1 MNNFFWGN
9 GKDNGDGIRWFRWK
23 RLAVPKVA
31 GGLGYWELRQ
41 FNLALVAKQGWRLLK
56 YPNTLASKVLKA
68 KYFSHSDFFQAP
80 VGNGPSQIWRSDPY
94 IRTEV
99 AENMPFVRVS
109 DLILNRTWNAELI
122 QTHFQQ
128 HDSDNILHIP
138 LSLRECD
145 DDWCWALNRKGE
157 YVVKEGYRVAMEDN
171 LADLSVGLEKDFHV
185 LYCCSFARSYWL
197 LSNLGWVSFSSLN
210 TMLSYVLTFLHVSQR
225 EEVFM
230 LIWSLWIHRN
240 DVVWNQIFQQP
251 IYVVNR
257 ARVVLEEWQLAWL
270 HFRVTDSGMV
280 VRNSLGYCCECQI
293 MIVSGLMDPLLGEL
307 KSKNYFPVCMETDCE
322 LVVNALN
329 SSHSDSLY
337 FKLIINDCK
346 ALLHELQYI
355 SFAFVRRSANQVAH
369 TVARRAGSMSDFDW
383 GMPSFILIQR
393 III

>member
-1 MNNFFWGN
+1 MFTPNRDYGLRASICQCLGVQEVENHDNYLGMPSVVGRDKKLIFNYVVNKVAKRIQGWKTKFLSKAGKDILLRTIAQSVPNYIISLFLLPVDTCKDIEIIMNSFFWGN

-80 VGNGPSQIWRSDPY
+80 VGNGPSQIWRKAGDPY

-171 LADLSVGLEKDFHV
+171 LAD
-185 LYCCSFARSYWL
+185 
-197 LSNLGWVSFSSLN
+197 VS
-210 TMLSYVLTFLHVSQR
+210 
-225 EEVFM
+225 
-230 LIWSLWIHRN
+230 
-240 DVVWNQIFQQP
+240 
-251 IYVVNR
+251 
-257 ARVVLEEWQLAWL
+257 
-270 HFRVTDSGMV
+270 
-280 VRNSLGYCCECQI
+280 
-293 MIVSGLMDPLLGEL
+293 
-307 KSKNYFPVCMETDCE
+307 
-322 LVVNALN
+322 
-329 SSHSDSLY
+329 
-337 FKLIINDCK
+337 
-346 ALLHELQYI
+346 
-355 SFAFVRRSANQVAH
+355 
-369 TVARRAGSMSDFDW
+369 
-383 GMPSFILIQR
+383 
-393 III
+393 